1 MLKTYS
7 IRPIGDKK
15 LGIRR
20 EDKKLSIEYFS
31 PEAFA
36 RVEQNEVI
44 GYTDLKEKPKR
55 KQQATAALV
64 SNTHWISAVY
74 DEKTAH
80 KSVKGYICVGNYEFI
95 AIERSSPLWL
105 LLLLLLFA
113 VLLLCFSFCGRSD
126 TPADADAAEPW
137 VPTIDQHIGETS
149 TKAASSVPQIKIA
162 GFSDWY
168 VPEGQTED
176 LPITLKNPD
185 GNPCY
190 FSFAIILTDT
200 GETIYKSDM
209 VPPGESIRQVTISK
223 PLSAGT
229 YQAVVHI
236 TTNELTTGQSMND
249 AKLNLTITVS

>member
-1 MLKTYS
+1 MLKTYN

-36 RVEQNEVI
+36 RDEQNEVI
-44 GYTDLKEKPKR
+44 GYTNLKEKKE
-55 KQQATAALV
+55 QQKEPSGALLYRDQY
-64 SNTHWISAVY
+64 ISSIY
-74 DEKTAH
+74 DEKPAH
-80 KSVKGYICVGNYEFI
+80 KSIKGYICVGKNKFI

-105 LLLLLLFA
+105 LFLLLLFA

-126 TPADADAAEPW
+126 TPADADSAESW
-137 VPTIDQHIGETS
+137 IPTIDANIGEALSET
-149 TKAASSVPQIKIA
+149 ASSVPQIKIA
-162 GFSDWY
+162 GFSDWHI
-168 VPEGQTED
+168 PAGQTED
-176 LPITLKNPD
+176 LSISLKNPE

-190 FSFAIILTDT
+190 FSFAIILANT
-200 GETIYKSDM
+200 GETLYQSDM
-209 VPPGESIRQVTISK
+209 VPPGEEIKRISISR

-236 TTNELTTGQSMND
+236 TTNELTTGRAMND
-249 AKLNLTITVS
+249 AKLNLTISVS